1 MYADVVK
8 YAEDVLALNEEAYTE
23 EVTTREADAPVNM
36 YDSID
41 PSLVRTPLAE
51 ELMGGG
57 EEAGLVERIL
67 ELNRVTKVVKGGKL
81 QGFR

>member
-8 YAEDVLALNEEAYTE
+8 YAEDVLAANEEAFTE
-23 EVTTREADAPVNM
+23 EVVQREADASVNM

-51 ELMGGG
+51 ELMGA